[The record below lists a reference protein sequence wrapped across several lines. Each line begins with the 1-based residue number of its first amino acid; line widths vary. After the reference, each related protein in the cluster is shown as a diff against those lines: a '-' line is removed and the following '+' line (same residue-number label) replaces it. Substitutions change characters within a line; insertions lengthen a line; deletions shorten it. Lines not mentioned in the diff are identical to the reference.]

1 MPSRR
6 ALAPRVLTSRAAT
19 AAAAATVATLAVG
32 ALVPASAGSAAGS
45 PRHESK
51 VTLTP
56 LGTYSTGAYDE
67 GASEIV
73 AHDPR
78 RQRLFV
84 VNAQS
89 GTVDVLDIRNART
102 PKKLASL
109 ATPGANSVAVHD
121 GLVAVAMQADTK
133 TDAGSVGFF
142 DASTLAL
149 LKIVTAG
156 ALPDMVTFTPNG
168 DYALIANEGEPEGY
182 CDGQVDPEGSVSIV
196 DLRHGVR
203 KARVTTA
210 GFTAYNG
217 RVDRLRAQGVRIFG
231 PGASVA
237 QDLEPEYITTSKDGR
252 TAYVTL
258 QEANALATIDVR
270 KGKVTNVKSLGLKDH
285 SLAGNGLD
293 ASDKDGG
300 AVISQWPVKG
310 MFQPDSIASYAAK
323 GRTYL
328 VTANEGDARDYDCF
342 AEEERVKD
350 LTLDPAA
357 FPNAE
362 ALQKDKALGR
372 LTVTTT
378 SPKSAAGHTELHA
391 FGGRSVSVRSADGSL
406 VWDSGDAFEKLTAAA
421 DPDLFN
427 ADNAENDS
435 ADSRSDNKGP
445 EPEGLDLGTIGGRT
459 YAFVGL
465 ERTSGI
471 AVVDITDPRHG
482 RIAGYAS
489 NRVAT
494 GDAEAGTAG
503 DLGPEGVHFIAAK
516 DSPTHRPL
524 LAVGNEISGT
534 TTLWEVTAR

>member
-6 ALAPRVLTSRAAT
+6 AFAPLAVAVV
-19 AAAAATVATLAVG
+19 AAAA
-32 ALVPASAGSAAGS
+32 LVPVLTGSAAAASAAPAGS
-45 PRHESK
+45 SDARHGRPAPK

-56 LGTYSTGAYDE
+56 LGSYSTGAYDV

-84 VNAQS
+84 VNAQD
-89 GTVDVLDIRNART
+89 GTVEVLDIRNPRA
-102 PKKLASL
+102 PKKLVSL

-133 TDAGSVGFF
+133 TRAGSVSFF
-142 DASTLAL
+142 DASTFAL
-149 LKIVTAG
+149 LKTVTAG
-156 ALPDMVTFTPNG
+156 ALPDMVTFTPDG
-168 DYALIANEGEPEGY
+168 DYALVANEGEPEGY

-196 DLRHGVR
+196 DLRRGVR
-203 KARVTTA
+203 KATVSTA

-217 RVDRLRAQGVRIFG
+217 RVDRLRAQGVRIYG

-270 KGKVTNVKSLGLKDH
+270 KGKVTDVKSLGLKDH
-285 SLAGNGLD
+285 SRSGYGLD

-300 AVISQWPVKG
+300 ANISQWPVKG
-310 MFQPDSIASYAAK
+310 MFQPDSIASYTAK

-357 FPNAE
+357 FPDGE
-362 ALQKDKALGR
+362 ALKKDKALGR
-372 LTVTTT
+372 LTVTST
-378 SPKSAAGHTELHA
+378 SPASAAGYTELHA
-391 FGGRSVSVRSADGSL
+391 LGGRSVSVRAADGSL
-406 VWDSGDAFEKLTAAA
+406 VWDSGDAFEKLTAEL
-421 DPDLFN
+421 DPAEFN

-435 ADSRSDNKGP
+435 VDSRSDNKGP
-445 EPEGLDLGTIGGRT
+445 EPEGLDLGAIGGRT

-482 RIAGYAS
+482 RVAGYAS
-489 NRVAT
+489 NRIAE

-503 DLGPEGVHFIAAK
+503 DLGPEGVHFISAK
-516 DSPTHRPL
+516 DSPTRTPL

-534 TTLWEVTAR
+534 TTLWEVRAR